1 MNFTEEEME
10 RGDYL
15 YDARRDAKVE
25 RAMNNNRPEDGR
37 ILDELRQLVITDH
50 SKHNTTMNTET
61 IQPGTIGYKA
71 IHRQVLIVARARHEG
86 TWRAYVTP
94 VPGKNHEEELR
105 RWREHGSQMT
115 EAEARPFFPQLKDLP
130 YAR

>member
-15 YDARRDAKVE
+15 YDARRDAKID
-25 RAMNNNRPEDGR
+25 RAMNNNRPE
-37 ILDELRQLVITDH
+37 E
-50 SKHNTTMNTET
+50 
-61 IQPGTIGYKA
+61 GTIGYKA
-71 IHRQVLIVARARHEG
+71 IHRQVLVIARARHEG
-86 TWRAYVTP
+86 TWKSYVTP

-115 EAEARPFFPQLKDLP
+115 EAQARPFFPQLKDLP